1 MLKVPT
7 FIIGGLLILTGIA
20 GYLLQD
26 LGLSLKLKGPLA
38 EDAEFTLS
46 DGNQTHVLD
55 LGFPSS
61 DAAGE
66 HAYWIAYNLN
76 LNHAKDAS
84 QGNYAI
90 DQGVTDRGYIKKSF
104 WYASSKGDTMSAM
117 QQESENFQGAG
128 QADQVETD
136 WAKVD
141 VNSSTIRFI
150 FKDQIGSPG
159 PVTFQSSNWKNI
171 DITPTPKPN
180 QKITFY
186 KSWTAFIPGI
196 LGIVLILLAVAA
208 DKMPK
213 AHKHF
218 MHVAVLIGLL
228 GFFAV
233 AGKVGSAVGEM
244 NWLKSEPYMIIQVS
258 SLKPTTMLLSAGL
271 LLIFV
276 ILCVVSFIEARKN
289 RVAEEKK
296 KSKTSSKNKE
306 ISKKGDSKNVSE
318 NKEKN
323 ETKENS
329 KNSSKS
335 TSSKVA
341 AQPKSK
347 DDKKSNPSDKKV
359 NSLKKDKAN
368 KDDSKLP
375 GDKSSEAKSKAVS
388 PTQTVSKE
396 PVDKKPAP
404 KAKVSKSDD
413 LNKPSKSTDKPVS
426 KKIESPTTGSIKETT
441 SQPKPSDKNEN
452 QKSSAGEKKE
462 DKPEPKSDSEK
473 SGKEDN
479 NE

>member
-90 DQGVTDRGYIKKSF
+90 DEGATDRGYIKKSF

-136 WAKVD
+136 WATVD
-141 VNSSTIRFI
+141 ANSSTIRFI

-196 LGIVLILLAVAA
+196 LGIVLILLAIGA

-296 KSKTSSKNKE
+296 K
-306 ISKKGDSKNVSE
+306 
-318 NKEKN
+318 
-323 ETKENS
+323 TKAS
-329 KNSSKS
+329 
-335 TSSKVA
+335 
-341 AQPKSK
+341 PR
-347 DDKKSNPSDKKV
+347 
-359 NSLKKDKAN
+359 KKD
-368 KDDSKLP
+368 
-375 GDKSSEAKSKAVS
+375 SS
-388 PTQTVSKE
+388 
-396 PVDKKPAP
+396 
-404 KAKVSKSDD
+404 
-413 LNKPSKSTDKPVS
+413 
-426 KKIESPTTGSIKETT
+426 
-441 SQPKPSDKNEN
+441 
-452 QKSSAGEKKE
+452 KKE
-462 DKPEPKSDSEK
+462 DPKSDSEK
-473 SGKEDN
+473 KEKN
-479 NE
+479 SAK

>member
-90 DQGVTDRGYIKKSF
+90 DEGATDRGYIKKSF

-136 WAKVD
+136 WATVD
-141 VNSSTIRFI
+141 ANSSTIRFI

-196 LGIVLILLAVAA
+196 LGIVLILLAIGA

-296 KSKTSSKNKE
+296 KTKASPRKKDSSKKE
-306 ISKKGDSKNVSE
+306 DPKSDSEK
-318 NKEKN
+318 KEKN
-323 ETKENS
+323 SAKED
-329 KNSSKS
+329 KKDSSKS
-335 TSSKVA
+335 THSKDS

-347 DDKKSNPSDKKV
+347 DGKKSEPSDIKV
-359 NSLKKDKAN
+359 DSVQKVKTEKKD
-368 KDDSKLP
+368 SKVP
-375 GDKSSEAKSKAVS
+375 TDKSGETKSKSVS
-388 PTQTVSKE
+388 PTKTAPNE
-396 PVDKKPAP
+396 NPDKKPSP
-404 KAKVSKSDD
+404 KGAVSKSEES
-413 LNKPSKSTDKPVS
+413 NKPTNPSKKPVPER
-426 KKIESPTTGSIKETT
+426 KKFLLLRHRRKTPLKHR
-441 SQPKPSDKNEN
+441 QKKHLLHPN
-452 QKSSAGEKKE
+452 QLKK
-462 DKPEPKSDSEK
+462 
-473 SGKEDN
+473 
-479 NE
+479 

>member
-90 DQGVTDRGYIKKSF
+90 DEGATDRGYIKKSF

-136 WAKVD
+136 WATVD
-141 VNSSTIRFI
+141 ANSSTIRFI

-196 LGIVLILLAVAA
+196 LGIVLILLAIGA

-296 KSKTSSKNKE
+296 KTKASPRKKDSSKKE
-306 ISKKGDSKNVSE
+306 DPKSDSEK
-318 NKEKN
+318 KEKN
-323 ETKENS
+323 SAKED
-329 KNSSKS
+329 KKDSSKS
-335 TSSKVA
+335 THSKDS

-347 DDKKSNPSDKKV
+347 DGKKSEPSDKKV
-359 NSLKKDKAN
+359 DSVQKVKTEKKD
-368 KDDSKLP
+368 SKVP
-375 GDKSSEAKSKAVS
+375 TDKSGETKSKSVS
-388 PTQTVSKE
+388 PTKTAPNE
-396 PVDKKPAP
+396 NPDKKPSP
-404 KAKVSKSDD
+404 KGAVSKSEES
-413 LNKPSKSTDKPVS
+413 NKPTNPSKKPV
-426 KKIESPTTGSIKETT
+426 P
-441 SQPKPSDKNEN
+441 
-452 QKSSAGEKKE
+452 EKKE
-462 DKPEPKSDSEK
+462 VPPSPPS
-473 SGKEDN
+473 KEDSPKAPTK
-479 NE
+479 ETSSAPKPAEKVDTPQKSEEDKKTD

>member
-90 DQGVTDRGYIKKSF
+90 DEGATDRGYIKKSF

-136 WAKVD
+136 WATVD
-141 VNSSTIRFI
+141 ANSSTIRFI

-196 LGIVLILLAVAA
+196 LGIVLILLAIGA

-296 KSKTSSKNKE
+296 KTKASPRKKD
-306 ISKKGDSKNVSE
+306 ISKKEDQKSDSEK
-318 NKEKN
+318 KEKN
-323 ETKENS
+323 SAKED
-329 KNSSKS
+329 KKDSSKS
-335 TSSKVA
+335 THSKDS

-347 DDKKSNPSDKKV
+347 DGKKSEPSDKKV
-359 NSLKKDKAN
+359 DSVQKVKTEKKD
-368 KDDSKLP
+368 SKVP
-375 GDKSSEAKSKAVS
+375 TDKSGETKSKSVS
-388 PTQTVSKE
+388 PTQTAPNE
-396 PVDKKPAP
+396 NPDKKPSP
-404 KAKVSKSDD
+404 KGAVSKSEES
-413 LNKPSKSTDKPVS
+413 NKPTNPSKKPVS
-426 KKIESPTTGSIKETT
+426 GKKEVPPSPPSKEDSPKTPTKET
-441 SQPKPSDKNEN
+441 SSAPKPAEKVDTP
-452 QKSSAGEKKE
+452 QKSEE
-462 DKPEPKSDSEK
+462 DKKTD
-473 SGKEDN
+473 
-479 NE
+479 

>member
-90 DQGVTDRGYIKKSF
+90 DEGATDRGYIKKSF

-136 WAKVD
+136 WATVD
-141 VNSSTIRFI
+141 ANSSTIRFI

-196 LGIVLILLAVAA
+196 LGIVLILLAIGA

-296 KSKTSSKNKE
+296 KTKASPRKKDSSKKE
-306 ISKKGDSKNVSE
+306 DPKSDSEK
-318 NKEKN
+318 KEKN
-323 ETKENS
+323 SAKED
-329 KNSSKS
+329 KKDSSKS
-335 TSSKVA
+335 THSKDS

-347 DDKKSNPSDKKV
+347 DGKKSEPSDKKV
-359 NSLKKDKAN
+359 DSVQKVKTEKKD
-368 KDDSKLP
+368 SKVP
-375 GDKSSEAKSKAVS
+375 TDKSGETKSKSVS
-388 PTQTVSKE
+388 PTKTAPNE
-396 PVDKKPAP
+396 NPDKKPSP
-404 KAKVSKSDD
+404 KGAVSKSEES
-413 LNKPSKSTDKPVS
+413 NKPTNPSKKPVS
-426 KKIESPTTGSIKETT
+426 GKKEVPPSPPSKEDSPKAPTKET
-441 SQPKPSDKNEN
+441 SSAPKPAEKVDTP
-452 QKSSAGEKKE
+452 QKSEE
-462 DKPEPKSDSEK
+462 DKKTD
-473 SGKEDN
+473 
-479 NE
+479 

>member
-90 DQGVTDRGYIKKSF
+90 DEGATDRGYIKKSF

-136 WAKVD
+136 WATVD
-141 VNSSTIRFI
+141 ANSSTIRFI

-196 LGIVLILLAVAA
+196 LGIVLILLAIGA

-276 ILCVVSFIEARKN
+276 ILCIVSFIEARKN

-296 KSKTSSKNKE
+296 KTKASPNKKDHLKKEDPKN
-306 ISKKGDSKNVSE
+306 DSEK
-318 NKEKN
+318 KEKN
-323 ETKENS
+323 SAKEDKKDSAQPQSKDGKKSEQSNKKVDSEQKVKTEKKESKAPTDKSGETK
-329 KNSSKS
+329 SKS
-335 TSSKVA
+335 
-341 AQPKSK
+341 
-347 DDKKSNPSDKKV
+347 
-359 NSLKKDKAN
+359 
-368 KDDSKLP
+368 
-375 GDKSSEAKSKAVS
+375 VS
-388 PTQTVSKE
+388 PKQTVPKE
-396 PVDKKPAP
+396 NPDKKPAP
-404 KAKVSKSDD
+404 KGVVSKSEES
-413 LNKPSKSTDKPVS
+413 NKPSNPSKEPVS
-426 KKIESPTTGSIKETT
+426 
-441 SQPKPSDKNEN
+441 
-452 QKSSAGEKKE
+452 EKKE
-462 DKPEPKSDSEK
+462 VPPSPPSKEGSPKEPTKETSSAPKPAEKADTPKKSEEDKKTV
-473 SGKEDN
+473 
-479 NE
+479 

>member
-90 DQGVTDRGYIKKSF
+90 DEGATDRGYIKKSF

-136 WAKVD
+136 WATVD
-141 VNSSTIRFI
+141 ANSSTIRFI

-196 LGIVLILLAVAA
+196 LGIVLILLAIGA

-296 KSKTSSKNKE
+296 KTKASPRKKDSSKKE
-306 ISKKGDSKNVSE
+306 DPKSDSEK
-318 NKEKN
+318 KEKN
-323 ETKENS
+323 SAKED
-329 KNSSKS
+329 KKDSSKS
-335 TSSKVA
+335 THSKDS

-347 DDKKSNPSDKKV
+347 DGKKSEPSDKKV
-359 NSLKKDKAN
+359 DSVQKVKTEKKD
-368 KDDSKLP
+368 SKVP
-375 GDKSSEAKSKAVS
+375 TDKSGETKSKSVS
-388 PTQTVSKE
+388 PTKTAPNE
-396 PVDKKPAP
+396 NPDKKPSP
-404 KAKVSKSDD
+404 KGAVSKSEES
-413 LNKPSKSTDKPVS
+413 NKPTNPSKKPV
-426 KKIESPTTGSIKETT
+426 P
-441 SQPKPSDKNEN
+441 
-452 QKSSAGEKKE
+452 EKKE
-462 DKPEPKSDSEK
+462 VPPSPPS
-473 SGKEDN
+473 KEDSPKAPTK
-479 NE
+479 ETSSAPKPAEKVDTPQKSEEDK